1 MGTGQKRNRVLV
13 PQAAAAMHDFKY
25 EIARE
30 LGVGKEIQG
39 DYWGNV
45 SSRDCGAVGGNMV
58 RKMISFAESQLESN
72 ASAVTSQSLIGN
84 SNSRNA
90 AGNMSSSAYTGL

>member
-39 DYWGNV
+39 DY
-45 SSRDCGAVGGNMV
+45 
-58 RKMISFAESQLESN
+58 
-72 ASAVTSQSLIGN
+72 
-84 SNSRNA
+84 
-90 AGNMSSSAYTGL
+90 

>member
-13 PQAAAAMHDFKY
+13 PEASKALYDFKH

-30 LGVGKEIQG
+30 LGVAQNVQG

-45 SSRDCGAVGGNMV
+45 SSRDNGAVGGNMV
-58 RKMISFAESQLESN
+58 RKMISFAESQLSSN
-72 ASAVTSQSLIGN
+72 AQAITNQPLIGN
-84 SNSRNA
+84 SNAKNP
-90 AGNMSSSAYTGL
+90 AGNQAK